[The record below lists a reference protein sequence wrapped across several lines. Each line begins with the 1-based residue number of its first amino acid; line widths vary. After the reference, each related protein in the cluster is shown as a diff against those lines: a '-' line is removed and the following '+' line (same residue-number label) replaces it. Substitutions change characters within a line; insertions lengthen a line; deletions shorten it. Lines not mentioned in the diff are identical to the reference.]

1 MAFSTDGVTCPCTA
15 TNTTGCS
22 SLKKCGSA
30 NLKYKE
36 LCNADGW
43 GFTNCANDKYG
54 ILKCLTKGKKINF
67 YPKFSVVRIK
77 SLGVATSLV
86 ICSRFIHRVSFAA
99 TKNVA
104 IPKPGTAC
112 TDKITFP
119 VKVLNEFRFI

>member
-1 MAFSTDGVTCPCTA
+1 MINILPGSKKLYLYFDGSNFGLTNLSFFIACMAFSTDGVTCPCTA

-22 SLKKCGSA
+22 SLKKCGNA

-77 SLGVATSLV
+77 LWLL
-86 ICSRFIHRVSFAA
+86 
-99 TKNVA
+99 
-104 IPKPGTAC
+104 
-112 TDKITFP
+112 DW
-119 VKVLNEFRFI
+119 